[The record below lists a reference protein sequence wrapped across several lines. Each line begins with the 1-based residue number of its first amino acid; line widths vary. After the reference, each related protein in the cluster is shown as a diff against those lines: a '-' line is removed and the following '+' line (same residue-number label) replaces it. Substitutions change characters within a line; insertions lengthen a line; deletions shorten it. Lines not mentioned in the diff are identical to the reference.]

1 MIAAVASEG
10 AGREAG
16 IDRAVA
22 LAERA
27 SADFGRPTSI
37 ALAVEARWI
46 RSLMRNSS
54 DDLDAALDHAR
65 HLTEVDPHG
74 IGSWRRLGD
83 ILWESGRL
91 DDASDAYRRALQAD
105 AAFELD
111 PLKRLSDRDRETLRQ
126 RIFLVI
132 PP

>member
-1 MIAAVASEG
+1 M
-10 AGREAG
+10 
-16 IDRAVA
+16 
-22 LAERA
+22 

-65 HLTEVDPHG
+65 HLTEIDPHG

-91 DDASDAYRRALQAD
+91 DDAADAYRRALQAD

-126 RIFLVI
+126 RIQGS
-132 PP
+132 PNGSEPRD